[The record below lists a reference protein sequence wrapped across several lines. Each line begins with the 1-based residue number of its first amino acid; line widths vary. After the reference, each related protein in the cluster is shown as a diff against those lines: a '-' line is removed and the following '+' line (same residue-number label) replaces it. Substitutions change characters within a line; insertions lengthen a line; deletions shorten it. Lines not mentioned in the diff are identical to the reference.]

1 MHEKGVVDRLEADL
15 AVVLVG
21 SDERPVTVKRDLLPK
36 GVKEGDWLSLET
48 DGVRVLTASIDEG
61 ATAAARARV
70 AEKLERLRRR
80 GNS

>member
-21 SDERPVTVKRDLLPK
+21 SDERPVTVKRDLLPT
-36 GVKEGDWLSLET
+36 GIKEGDWLSLET

-61 ATAAARARV
+61 ATAEARTRI